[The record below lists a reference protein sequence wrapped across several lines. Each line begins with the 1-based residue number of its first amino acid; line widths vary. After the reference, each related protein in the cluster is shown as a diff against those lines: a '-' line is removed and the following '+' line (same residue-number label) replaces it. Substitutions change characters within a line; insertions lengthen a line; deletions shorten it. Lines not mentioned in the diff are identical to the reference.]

1 MFHQGS
7 APRDPII
14 LGPGL
19 NIVQGADK
27 ATNSI
32 GKSTVLAMINF
43 AFGGQSWPKSPV
55 TTKYGRHTI
64 GFTFHF
70 GDEDFHFLRIADPE
84 EDAAKYVYP
93 CDKTYTAPEPP
104 LQIQTF
110 RQFLRDK
117 YEIHTPTMSLRDMV
131 GPYVRLAG
139 RDNLTPSR
147 ALQQSSSDS
156 PTDAIIRLE
165 KLTGF
170 YSQVE
175 GDHQGFQDSSKK
187 LRAFDRADHEGVF
200 VVQPIKGTEAEAKRR
215 EIVQLQRKSEQI
227 LRDEDERLLKDDD
240 MITGQNAEL
249 RAKIRALQ
257 NQQEG
262 VRTQISFLT
271 ASHLESTAPSN
282 ADWHELAEIF
292 PQINTDRL
300 TQVATF
306 HQRIRANLAAQT
318 EDETLR
324 LQAVDQALTSQIRD
338 LSHQLIKERSSARLP
353 RTLLDQYSQIQVQ
366 IRNVDLA
373 LRQHERRSELAAQAK
388 QAKEALSQTQAG
400 VLPEIQSLINT
411 RLEELAHALEEANPP
426 KLTFNNYDSYT
437 FNVPGDDGTGTAY
450 TAMVMLDQA
459 ILSITELPFLIH
471 DTPVW
476 ANISKPRQSRI
487 LCYLANMPKQSFF
500 ALDATGALSAEAQ
513 KVVAAHTVI
522 SLDADEESLFGY
534 ITNLP
539 ADERPTFGIPAHRLP
554 TFHRKRQ
561 GKSDSD
567 GQLEFSF
574 DELD

>member
-7 APRDPII
+7 SPREPII

-55 TTKYGRHTI
+55 TTKYGRHTV

-70 GDEDFHFLRIADPE
+70 GDEDFHFLRIADPG

-93 CDKTYTAPEPP
+93 CDETYTVPEPP
-104 LQIQTF
+104 LQIQAF

-117 YEIHTPTMSLRDMV
+117 YEIHTPHMSLRDMV

-215 EIVQLQRKSEQI
+215 EIAQLQRKSEQL

-240 MITGQNAEL
+240 MITGHNAEL

-262 VRTQISFLT
+262 VQTQISFLT

-292 PQINTDRL
+292 PQIDTDRL
-300 TQVATF
+300 AQVATF
-306 HQRIRANLAAQT
+306 HQRIRANLAAQA

-338 LSHQLIKERSSARLP
+338 LSRQLIKERSSARLP
-353 RTLLDQYSQIQVQ
+353 RALLDQYSQIQVQ

-373 LRQHERRSELAAQAK
+373 LRQHERRSELAEQAK

-411 RLEELAHALEEANPP
+411 RLEELAQALEEANPP

-500 ALDATGALSAEAQ
+500 ALDATGALSSEAQ
-513 KVVAAHTVI
+513 EVVAAHTVI

-534 ITNLP
+534 ITSLP

-561 GKSDSD
+561 GKGDSD

>member
-1 MFHQGS
+1 
-7 APRDPII
+7 
-14 LGPGL
+14 
-19 NIVQGADK
+19 
-27 ATNSI
+27 
-32 GKSTVLAMINF
+32 
-43 AFGGQSWPKSPV
+43 
-55 TTKYGRHTI
+55 
-64 GFTFHF
+64 
-70 GDEDFHFLRIADPE
+70 
-84 EDAAKYVYP
+84 
-93 CDKTYTAPEPP
+93 
-104 LQIQTF
+104 
-110 RQFLRDK
+110 
-117 YEIHTPTMSLRDMV
+117 MSLRDMV

-240 MITGQNAEL
+240 MITGHNAEL

-271 ASHLESTAPSN
+271 ASHPESTAPSN

-306 HQRIRANLAAQT
+306 HQRIRTNLAAQA

-353 RTLLDQYSQIQVQ
+353 RALLDQYSQIQVQ

-373 LRQHERRSELAAQAK
+373 LRQHERRSELAAQAE

-450 TAMVMLDQA
+450 TSMVMLDQA

-534 ITNLP
+534 ITSMP
-539 ADERPTFGIPAHRLP
+539 ADERPTFGIPSHRLP
-554 TFHRKRQ
+554 RFRRKRQ
-561 GKSDSD
+561 GKSGSD
-567 GQLEFSF
+567 GQLEFNF